1 MDKRKCEGGRILA
14 TIRLIIAVFVIEY
27 AFRYH
32 NIDQNTWF
40 LGFVILFGSWIFG
53 GEVGRLSD
61 AMWKIKEYFAK
72 FMENDEIGGDD
83 DGESVQE

>member
-1 MDKRKCEGGRILA
+1 MA

-40 LGFVILFGSWIFG
+40 LGFAILFGSWIFG
-53 GEVGRLSD
+53 GEVGRMSD
-61 AMWKIKEYFAK
+61 VLWKMKEYFVK
-72 FMENDEIGGDD
+72 LMEDDEIGGDD
-83 DGESVQE
+83 NDQSVQE